1 MSANAMFWD
10 RVAKRYAAQPVSDP
24 AAYEVTLSRTASY
37 LRADQTILELGCGTG
52 STAVTLAPNVA
63 QMLATDFS
71 AKMIEFG
78 QERARAAGL
87 SNLKFQVCDLET
99 APVGPFDVVLAF
111 NLFHLL
117 PELDASLQKVAQRL
131 KPGGLFI
138 SKTVCMQDAKSGLKR
153 RLIRA
158 VLPMMRWVGKAP
170 DTVHFMTVRDWQRR
184 IEMAG
189 FEILETGSYPADLPS
204 RFVVA
209 RKS

>member
-37 LRADQTILELGCGTG
+37 LRADQTILEFGCGTG

-99 APVGPFDVVLAF
+99 APVGPFDAVLAF

-131 KPGGLFI
+131 KP
-138 SKTVCMQDAKSGLKR
+138 
-153 RLIRA
+153 
-158 VLPMMRWVGKAP
+158 
-170 DTVHFMTVRDWQRR
+170 
-184 IEMAG
+184 
-189 FEILETGSYPADLPS
+189 
-204 RFVVA
+204 
-209 RKS
+209 

>member
-37 LRADQTILELGCGTG
+37 LRADQTILEFGCGTG

-99 APVGPFDVVLAF
+99 APVGPFDAVLAF

-117 PELDASLQKVAQRL
+117 PELDASLQKVTQRL